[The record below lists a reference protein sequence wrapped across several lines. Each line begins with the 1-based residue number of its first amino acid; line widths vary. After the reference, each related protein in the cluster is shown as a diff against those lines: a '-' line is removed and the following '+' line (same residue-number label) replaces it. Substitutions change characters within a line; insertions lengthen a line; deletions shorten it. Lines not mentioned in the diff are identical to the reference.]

1 MSPQKNEITAKYEE
15 EKLRVQEQSQLI
27 YLQNQIDELRRLI
40 KEQNNKYAW
49 AMEQVRRVEGQNSQ
63 LQGLIERQAQEQQV
77 VLEAYKREISALRRD
92 VANALVRA
100 EDSVKPVREMQASI
114 HQLGESRRADREHVA
129 PLFGRIDELA
139 HRERE
144 LAAHSREFDE
154 KHRQVLKQVEQ
165 LRLADQDALEEM
177 RRLNDSIQAEKQ
189 ALRRQA
195 VEAQQ
200 MVSDARDSLHE
211 PVARIAYLEEQ
222 YKALQGAVAGIPGSI
237 VEVAAQL
244 PDIKDDVR
252 RVEIISTERFMLTQ
266 ERLEELRHVNEERLV
281 ALRDTDEE
289 HLRHLTNWLERID
302 GWCREEEGRVSRI
315 GSRLELLF
323 QRHEGRLAD
332 LEVQELQVLE
342 QLSGAW
348 AALLEARRT
357 SDVERRELPDLDGQ
371 QQRP

>member
-1 MSPQKNEITAKYEE
+1 MPPQKNEITAKYEE

-49 AMEQVRRVEGQNSQ
+49 AMEQVRRVEGQNNQ
-63 LQGLIERQAQEQQV
+63 LQGLIERQAQDQQV
-77 VLEAYKREISALRRD
+77 VLEAYKRELSALRRD

-100 EDSVKPVREMQASI
+100 EDSVKPVREMQAVL

-129 PLFGRIDELA
+129 PLFGRIDDVA

-144 LAAHSREFDE
+144 LAAQVREFDE
-154 KHRQVLKQVEQ
+154 KHRKVLTQVEQ
-165 LRLADQDALEEM
+165 LRLADHDAIEEM
-177 RRLNDSIQAEKQ
+177 QRLNDDIQTEKQ

-211 PVARIAYLEEQ
+211 PVARITYLEEQ
-222 YKALQGAVAGIPGSI
+222 YKQLHNALASIPGSI
-237 VEVAAQL
+237 EEVAVHL
-244 PDIKDDVR
+244 PGIKEDLR
-252 RVEIISTERFMLTQ
+252 RIEIISTERFMLTQ
-266 ERLEELRHVNEERLV
+266 ERLEELRHVNEERLI
-281 ALRDTDEE
+281 ALHDTDED

-302 GWCREEEGRVSRI
+302 GWCREEEGRVARI
-315 GSRLELLF
+315 GSRLEVLF

-342 QLSGAW
+342 QISSAW
-348 AALLEARRT
+348 SALLEARRV
-357 SDVERRELPDLDGQ
+357 SDVERRELPDLDSPL
-371 QQRP
+371 RS

>member
-1 MSPQKNEITAKYEE
+1 MPPQKNEITAKYEE

-63 LQGLIERQAQEQQV
+63 LQSIIERQAQDQQV

-100 EDSVKPVREMQASI
+100 EESVKPVREMQASI

-129 PLFGRIDELA
+129 PLFGRIDEVA

-144 LAAHSREFDE
+144 LAAQVREFDE
-154 KHRQVLKQVEQ
+154 KHRQALKQIEQ
-165 LRLADQDALEEM
+165 LRLADHEAIEEM
-177 RRLNDSIQAEKQ
+177 QRLNDDIQAEKQ

-200 MVSDARDSLHE
+200 MVSDARDALHE
-211 PVARIAYLEEQ
+211 PVARITYLEEQ
-222 YKALQGAVAGIPGSI
+222 HRQISSAVAAIPATI
-237 VEVAAQL
+237 VEVAEQL
-244 PDIKDDVR
+244 PGIKEDIR

-266 ERLEELRHVNEERLV
+266 ERLEELRHVSEERLGV
-281 ALRDTDEE
+281 LRDADEE

-315 GSRLELLF
+315 GARLELLF

-348 AALLEARRT
+348 AALLESRRAA
-357 SDVERRELPDLDGQ
+357 DVERRELPDLDG
-371 QQRP
+371 RSRT